1 MSIEIKVQNHIFVFL
16 LDPTL
21 RNTIMYRKSSK
32 DKLDFLFREVRGECN
47 YNIGKER
54 NKEFFCKRCKNTGF
68 CKQAVFFS
76 SISRS
81 HLHIM
86 V

>member
-21 RNTIMYRKSSK
+21 RNTIIYRKSSK
-32 DKLDFLFREVRGECN
+32 DKLDFLFREVRGECT

-54 NKEFFCKRCKNTGF
+54 NKELKKYKNLYLEALDKF
-68 CKQAVFFS
+68 EKLKVF
-76 SISRS
+76 
-81 HLHIM
+81 L
-86 V
+86 

>member
-21 RNTIMYRKSSK
+21 RNTIIYRKSSK

-54 NKEFFCKRCKNTGF
+54 NKELKKYKNLYLDALNKF
-68 CKQAVFFS
+68 EKLKAF
-76 SISRS
+76 
-81 HLHIM
+81 L
-86 V
+86 